1 MVYNL
6 SSEPLEFPSDLE
18 EFILKELGGSYKSE
32 PVKVKQTLNYDEND
46 LKEYLGTYFPGSFS
60 ESYAIFS
67 NIFWNESIK
76 NNFEIKKDFYILDI
90 GGGTGGNLLGLLWF
104 MKKFF
109 VEFDNKR
116 IHIVSIDGND
126 YALNIQ
132 RKLLEKFFP
141 KNSDFFYKNII
152 LSRNNFKEML
162 RNVINDYEITIKFD
176 IIMSFRFINEFY
188 REYFLF
194 DWYKIPGTDND
205 RIIKYLR
212 ETIGINLLNEAT
224 FENDGRIISIS
235 NAKSSLSLEI
245 KDYETAILIIDG
257 KKTDEFIVKKENNN
271 INIYLDKYYK
281 NKNMYKI
288 MTEAVSEYLED
299 DGLFILSDV
308 TDKIKND
315 DGDDDSWFLSKIM
328 NEEIIE
334 YLNSQR
340 NKLEVIIPL
349 SCAVWHSFCK
359 KSRKCF
365 IKKEVFLRNSKCV
378 TRGFKYSYKIFTHK
392 NLALRVL
399 QNINK
404 QDRYEIGE
412 KWICIKGVHSNRNK
426 DKAVYRDPFSFDDS
440 SKIKLE
446 RLRNG
451 I

>member
-6 SSEPLEFPSDLE
+6 SSEPLEFPYDLE

-126 YALNIQ
+126 CALNIQ

-141 KNSDFFYKNII
+141 SNTNFFHKSII
-152 LSRNNFKEML
+152 LSRNNFKEEL
-162 RNVINDYEITIKFD
+162 INVINDYKITIKFD

-194 DWYKIPGTDND
+194 TWNEIPGNDNV
-205 RIIKYLR
+205 RLIEYLK
-212 ETIGINLLNEAT
+212 ETIGENWVGEAK
-224 FENDGRIISIS
+224 FENDGRTITIY
-235 NAKSSLSLEI
+235 NDKKTLSLRRNEC
-245 KDYETAILIIDG
+245 ETVLVLIDG
-257 KKTDEFIVKKENNN
+257 KKTDDLIVNKEKNN
-271 INIYLDKYYK
+271 INIYLDRYDK
-281 NKNMYKI
+281 NKGMYKI
-288 MTEAVSEYLED
+288 IAETISNYLDE

-308 TDKIKND
+308 VDKINFNTNF
-315 DGDDDSWFLSKIM
+315 FLSKIM
-328 NEEIIE
+328 NKEIIE
-334 YLNSQR
+334 YLNSGCP
-340 NKLEVIIPL
+340 KLKAIIPL
-349 SCAVWHSFCK
+349 SCAFWHKACRK
-359 KSRKCF
+359 KNCF
-365 IKKEVFLRNSKCV
+365 TNNEVFLRRNNQRV
-378 TRGFKYSYKIFTHK
+378 RGYNYSYKVFTHEV
-392 NLALRVL
+392 LAHRVL
-399 QNINK
+399 QHMNK

-426 DKAVYRDPFSFDDS
+426 DKAVYRDPFSFDNS